1 MTEIAYFAHDLADPA
16 VHRRVRFLKMG
27 GATDIAVLGFR
38 RGERAV
44 SDVAGLVPVELARTH
59 DRRLL
64 HRVLATARAL
74 AGGGR
79 WRAQL
84 EGAEVVLARNLEMLL
99 IAAVARRRFAPRARL
114 VYECLDIHRLML
126 ARGPI
131 GAALRGLERALL
143 AECGL
148 LVVSA
153 PDFVWRYFRPVHGA
167 RTPPVCLLENKVLS
181 AEVPTL
187 PAAGRPPVPNGPP
200 PGPPWRIGW
209 FGNLHC
215 RRSLHLLAGLAARS
229 GGAVQVVLRGRPQRG
244 AMPDFDAVVA
254 ATPAMTFHGAYERP
268 ADLAAIYGDVHLVW
282 AIDFHD
288 AGGNSDWLLMNRLY
302 EGGLHGVVPIG
313 LASVATGRWLRRRGM
328 GLLLEAGQPIEAALD
343 AAMARLDA
351 ESYRAARAAV
361 AARPLS
367 DFVHDARDSA
377 ALIAALHGQIAALPP
392 SLRMPDEEERPVVD
406 PRGAAMRAV
415 AS

>member
-1 MTEIAYFAHDLADPA
+1 MTGIAYFAHDLADPA
-16 VHRRVRFLKMG
+16 VHRRVRFLEMG

-38 RGERAV
+38 RGERPV
-44 SDVAGLVPVELARTH
+44 PDVAGRVPVELAQTH

-64 HRVLATARAL
+64 HRALATARAVV
-74 AGGGR
+74 GGGR

-84 EGAEVVLARNLEMLL
+84 DGAEVVLARNLEMLL

-126 ARGPI
+126 ARGPA
-131 GAALRGLERALL
+131 GRALRALERALL
-143 AECGL
+143 AECELL
-148 LVVSA
+148 LVSS

-167 RTPPVCLLENKVLS
+167 RTPPICLLENKVLA
-181 AEVPTL
+181 AEMPDL
-187 PAAGRPPVPNGPP
+187 PAAGRPAVPAGPP
-200 PGPPWRIGW
+200 SGPPWRVGW

-215 RRSLHLLAGLAARS
+215 QRSLHLLAGLAARS

-254 ATPAMTFHGAYERP
+254 ATPGMEFHGAYERP

-282 AIDFHD
+282 AIDLYD

-302 EGGLHGVVPIG
+302 EGGLYGVVPIA
-313 LASVATGRWLRRRGM
+313 LASVATGRWLQRRGI

-343 AAMARLDA
+343 AALARLDA
-351 ESYRAARAAV
+351 SSYGAARAAV

-367 DFVHDARDSA
+367 DFVHDAQDTA
-377 ALIAALHGQIAALPP
+377 ALVAALRGRMAELPP
-392 SLRMPDEEERPVVD
+392 SLRMPEEESPTTGQEV
-406 PRGAAMRAV
+406 PA
-415 AS
+415 

>member
-1 MTEIAYFAHDLADPA
+1 MTGIAYFAHDLADPA
-16 VHRRVRFLKMG
+16 VHRRVRFLQMG
-27 GATDIAVLGFR
+27 GATEIAVLGFR

-44 SDVAGLVPVELARTH
+44 ADVAGLVPVELARTH

-64 HRVLATARAL
+64 HRALATARAL
-74 AGGGR
+74 VAGGR

-126 ARGPI
+126 ARGPA
-131 GAALRGLERALL
+131 GAALRRLERALL
-143 AECGL
+143 AECDL
-148 LVVSA
+148 LLLSS
-153 PDFVWRYFRPVHGA
+153 PDYDWRYFRPVHGA
-167 RTPPVCLLENKVLS
+167 RTPPICLLENKVLS
-181 AEVPTL
+181 TELPGL
-187 PAAGRPPVPNGPP
+187 PAERRPALPDGPP

-254 ATPAMTFHGAYERP
+254 ATPGMTFHGAYDRP

-282 AIDFHD
+282 AIDFYD

-302 EGGLHGVVPIG
+302 EGGLYGVVPIA
-313 LASVATGRWLRRRGM
+313 LASVATGRWLRRRGT

-351 ESYRAARAAV
+351 PSYLAARAAV
-361 AARPLS
+361 VARPLS

-377 ALIAALHGQIAALPP
+377 ALVAALHGQIAALPP
-392 SLRMPDEEERPVVD
+392 SLRMPEEEEERT
-406 PRGAAMRAV
+406 AMREV
-415 AS
+415 TP

>member
-1 MTEIAYFAHDLADPA
+1 MTGIAYFAHDLADPA
-16 VHRRVRFLKMG
+16 VHRRVRFLQMG
-27 GATDIAVLGFR
+27 GATEIAVLGFR
-38 RGERAV
+38 RGDRAV
-44 SDVAGLVPVELARTH
+44 ADVAGLTPVELARTH

-74 AGGGR
+74 VDGGR

-99 IAAVARRRFAPRARL
+99 IAAVARRRFAPRASL

-126 ARGPI
+126 ARGPA
-131 GAALRGLERALL
+131 GALLRRLERTLL

-153 PDFVWRYFRPVHGA
+153 PDFAWRYFRPVHGD
-167 RTPPVCLLENKVLS
+167 RTPPICLLENKVL
-181 AEVPTL
+181 AVELPDL
-187 PAAGRPPVPNGPP
+187 PAQRRPALPAGPP

-244 AMPDFDAVVA
+244 AIPDFDAVVA
-254 ATPAMTFHGAYERP
+254 ATPGMTFHGPYERP

-282 AIDFHD
+282 AIDLYD

-302 EGGLHGVVPIG
+302 EGGLYGAVPIA
-313 LASVATGRWLRRRGM
+313 LASVATGRWLRRRGI
-328 GLLLEAGQPIEAALD
+328 GLLLEADQPIETALD
-343 AAMARLDA
+343 ATMARLDA
-351 ESYRAARAAV
+351 ASYLAARAAV
-361 AARPLS
+361 DARPVS
-367 DFVHDARDSA
+367 DFVHGPEDSA
-377 ALIAALHGQIAALPP
+377 AVIAALHGRIASRPP
-392 SLRMPDEEERPVVD
+392 SLRLPEGER
-406 PRGAAMRAV
+406 ATMREM

>member
-1 MTEIAYFAHDLADPA
+1 MTGIAYFAHDLADPA
-16 VHRRVRFLKMG
+16 VHRRVRFLQMG
-27 GATDIAVLGFR
+27 GATEIAVLGFR
-38 RGERAV
+38 RGDRAV
-44 SDVAGLVPVELARTH
+44 SDVAGLPPVELAQTH

-64 HRVLATARAL
+64 HRALATARAL

-126 ARGPI
+126 ARGPMS
-131 GAALRGLERALL
+131 ALLRRLEGALL
-143 AECGL
+143 AECDL

-153 PDFVWRYFRPVHGA
+153 PDFVWRYFRPVHGD
-167 RTPPVCLLENKVLS
+167 RTPPICLLENKVLS
-181 AEVPTL
+181 AELPDL
-187 PAAGRPPVPNGPP
+187 PAEGRPAPPAGPP

-209 FGNLHC
+209 FGNSHC
-215 RRSLHLLAGLAARS
+215 QRSLHLLAGLAARS

-254 ATPAMTFHGAYERP
+254 ATPGMTFHGPYDRP

-282 AIDFHD
+282 AIDLYD

-302 EGGLHGVVPIG
+302 EGGLYGVVPIA

-343 AAMARLDA
+343 AALARLDA
-351 ESYRAARAAV
+351 ASYLAARAAV
-361 AARPLS
+361 AVRPLS
-367 DFVHDARDSA
+367 DFVHDAQDSA
-377 ALIAALHGQIAALPP
+377 ALIAALHDGGASLPP
-392 SLRMPDEEERPVVD
+392 SLTLPEEES
-406 PRGAAMRAV
+406 ATMRER